1 MRVAV
6 NFFCVLK
13 ERGRFTED
21 EARFCC
27 AELVYVIE
35 KLHLKGIVHR
45 DLKPENILL
54 DDEGHVVLT
63 DFGLS
68 KPNVNDGDVLLTV
81 CGTPYYLAPEILMKK
96 PYTKE
101 VDWWCIGILL
111 HEMLVGLPPFLGVN
125 HHDLY
130 AKILKGKIEFKKHL
144 SSSAKD
150 LITKILKKKPEERL
164 KPDEIKAHP
173 FFKSI
178 DWNRIANKSLPSPFI
193 KEQIEVPD
201 EEEVHSLKS
210 SNQKSDNSNSKKSNE
225 KKDVVVTAEVLKP
238 EEQDAFRGFTWSLQP
253 AEKDALLTNSL
264 DDSFVFNSSR
274 SGINP
279 QEYEAEIAA
288 QLSEKRQLEAA
299 AAMGQK
305 VELPTEEGHVNT
317 DGESDRGRLHS
328 FRKDEHPSATENDLP
343 HLPNFVQS
351 PKEEQIKK

>member
-1 MRVAV
+1 
-6 NFFCVLK
+6 
-13 ERGRFTED
+13 
-21 EARFCC
+21 
-27 AELVYVIE
+27 
-35 KLHLKGIVHR
+35 
-45 DLKPENILL
+45 LL

-101 VDWWCIGILL
+101 VDWWCVGILL
-111 HEMLVGLPPFLGVN
+111 HEMLTGLPPFLGVN

-144 SSSAKD
+144 SSNAKD

-164 KPDEIKAHP
+164 KPDQIKAHA

-178 DWNRIANKSLPSPFI
+178 DWNRIANKTLPSPFI
-193 KEQIEVPD
+193 KEQIDVPD

-225 KKDVVVTAEVLKP
+225 KKDALVVPVEVLKP

-253 AEKDALLTNSL
+253 AEKDALFTSSF
-264 DDSFVFNSSR
+264 DDSIVINSSR
-274 SGINP
+274 SAINP

-288 QLSEKRQLEAA
+288 QQLSEKSQLEAA

-305 VELPTEEGHVNT
+305 VDLPTEEEEGHANF
-317 DGESDRGRLHS
+317 DGETDRGRLHS
-328 FRKDEHPSATENDLP
+328 FTKDEHPSATENDLP
-343 HLPNFVQS
+343 HLPNFIPS
-351 PKEEQIKK
+351 LKEEQIKK